1 MAVTEAGEAMSARPN
16 AETAAEAI
24 VDALVEEGIEYV
36 FGVTGDTVLPILDA
50 IYHRENEI
58 KYITARFETGATAMA
73 DGYSRVTGKIGC
85 CLFHVGPSISNTVLG
100 VWSAQKDAVP
110 LLVMSANLDTF
121 RLNRNLWHE
130 FDVMGVMGKVTK
142 WNDQL
147 IEAKD
152 ARRLMR
158 TAFQAAKSGM
168 PGPVHLDFPKDLLP
182 QPVEVRSSDLSI
194 RGGAHSGRVAN
205 APRPEAWAV
214 EEAAA
219 LLRQAEKPL
228 ILAGRGV
235 KWADASAQLEA
246 LAERLAIPVVTTEMG
261 RGTIPEDHPLA
272 GGISGHFGHSTANAL
287 MREADLV
294 LGLGSRF
301 LNVNT
306 INWQMI
312 SADAKIVQVET
323 DPVEIGRQYAVTL
336 GVHACSGVFLDD
348 LLTHCERHG
357 IEADASVRKA
367 REARVAELRSDQD
380 KRYYDTD
387 LDAVPIKPQRI
398 TRALE
403 EVCDRDALFLIGA
416 GLHTQFAHAV
426 PIRYPEQYQW
436 AAGSGTMAW
445 AFPAALGAKLAR
457 PGRQVVVPIG
467 DGDFGMNAQEIE
479 TSVRENLPVIA
490 VVYND
495 CSYGALRVFQENVY
509 GGRQIGSDY
518 GQTDLV
524 KLAEAYGA
532 HGEKVERPDDL
543 VPALE
548 RAAAAGVTS
557 VIDVRIDGWE
567 NHYRSAE
574 WAEFHKF

>member
-1 MAVTEAGEAMSARPN
+1 MAVPANSR
-16 AETAAEAI
+16 TAAEAI
-24 VDALVEEGIEYV
+24 VDALIEEGVEYV

-50 IYHRENEI
+50 IYHRQDRI
-58 KYITARFETGATAMA
+58 KYITARFETGATGMA
-73 DGYSRVTGKIGC
+73 DGYSRVTGRIGC

-110 LLVMSANLDTF
+110 LVIMSANLDTF
-121 RLNRNLWHE
+121 RLRRNLWHE

-142 WNDQL
+142 SSDQL

-152 ARRLMR
+152 APRLMR

-182 QPVEVRSSDLSI
+182 QPVDVDSADLSI
-194 RGGAHSGRVAN
+194 RGGAHSGRLAN

-214 EEAAA
+214 EEAAR
-219 LLRQAEKPL
+219 LLMEAERPL
-228 ILAGRGV
+228 LLAGRGV
-235 KWADASAQLEA
+235 KWAGASHRLVE
-246 LAERLAIPVVTTEMG
+246 LAERLALPVATTEMG

-272 GGISGHFGHSTANAL
+272 GGLTGHFGHSAANAL

-312 SADAKIVQVET
+312 AADAKIVQVEA
-323 DPVEIGRQYAVTL
+323 DPLELGRQYAVAL
-336 GVHACSGVFLDD
+336 GVHACSGSFLDD
-348 LLTHCERHG
+348 LLAFCADNDLR
-357 IEADASVRKA
+357 ADAAVREA
-367 REARVAELRSDQD
+367 REARVAELRADQD
-380 KRYYDTD
+380 RRYYDTD

-403 EVCDRDALFLIGA
+403 EVCDRDALYLVGA

-426 PIRYPEQYQW
+426 PIRLPEQYQW

-445 AFPAALGAKLAR
+445 AFPAALGAKLAM
-457 PGRQVVVPIG
+457 PERQVVVPVG

-479 TSVRENLPVIA
+479 TSVRENLPVIV

-518 GQTDLV
+518 GPTDLV
-524 KLAEAYGA
+524 MLAEAYGA
-532 HGEKVERPDDL
+532 RGERVDRPDGL
-543 VPALE
+543 APALE

-567 NHYRSAE
+567 DHYRSAE

>member
-1 MAVTEAGEAMSARPN
+1 MAARPN

-24 VDALVEEGIEYV
+24 VDALVDEGIEYV

-130 FDVMGVMGKVTK
+130 FDVMGVMSKVTK
-142 WNDQL
+142 WNDRL

-168 PGPVHLDFPKDLLP
+168 PGPAHLDFPKDLLP
-182 QPVEVRSSDLSI
+182 QPVEVESSDLSL
-194 RGGAHSGRVAN
+194 RGGAHSGRLAN

-214 EEAAA
+214 EEAAQ
-219 LLRQAEKPL
+219 LLAEARNPL

-235 KWADASAQLEA
+235 KWAGASARLKA
-246 LAERLAIPVVTTEMG
+246 LAERLAIPVATTEMG
-261 RGTIPEDHPLA
+261 RGSIPEDHPLA
-272 GGISGHFGHSTANAL
+272 GGIAGHFGHSTANAL

-306 INWQMI
+306 INWQTI

-323 DPVEIGRQYAVTL
+323 DPIEIGRQYAVAL
-336 GVHACSGVFLDD
+336 GIHACSGAFLDD
-348 LLTHCERHG
+348 LLAYCETHG
-357 IEADASVRKA
+357 IEADPSTRQA
-367 REARVAELRSDQD
+367 REARVAELRADQD
-380 KRYYDTD
+380 RRYYDTD

-398 TRALE
+398 TRAIE

-426 PIRYPEQYQW
+426 PIRHPDQYQW

-479 TSVRENLPVIA
+479 TSVRENLPVIV

-509 GGRQIGSDY
+509 GGRRIGSDY

-532 HGEKVERPDDL
+532 RGEKVERPDDL
-543 VPALE
+543 VPALR

-557 VIDVRIDGWE
+557 VIDVQIDGWE

>member
-1 MAVTEAGEAMSARPN
+1 MAARPN

-24 VDALVEEGIEYV
+24 VDALIDEGIEYV

-50 IYHRENEI
+50 IYRRENEI
-58 KYITARFETGATAMA
+58 RYVTARFETGATAMA
-73 DGYSRVTGKIGC
+73 DGYSRVTGGIGC
-85 CLFHVGPSISNTVLG
+85 CLFHVGPSISNTILG

-152 ARRLMR
+152 TRRLMR
-158 TAFQAAKSGM
+158 TAFQAARSGM

-182 QPVEVRSSDLSI
+182 QPVEVDSSDLSI
-194 RGGAHSGRVAN
+194 RGGAHSRRLAN

-219 LLRQAEKPL
+219 LLAEAANPV

-235 KWADASAQLEA
+235 KWAGASAQLQA
-246 LAERLAIPVVTTEMG
+246 LAERLAIPVATTEMG

-312 SADAKIVQVET
+312 SADAKIVQVEA
-323 DPVEIGRQYAVTL
+323 DPLELGRQYAVAL
-336 GVHACSGVFLDD
+336 GIHACSGAFLDD
-348 LLTHCERHG
+348 LLAHCAGRG
-357 IEADASVRKA
+357 IEADGAARET
-367 REARVAELRSDQD
+367 REARVAGLKADQD
-380 KRYYDTD
+380 RRYYDTD
-387 LDAVPIKPQRI
+387 LDAVPIKPQLI
-398 TRALE
+398 TKALE
-403 EVCDRDALFLIGA
+403 EVCNRDAMFLIGA

-426 PIRYPEQYQW
+426 PIRYPGQYQW

-479 TSVRENLPVIA
+479 TSVRENLPVIV

-509 GGRQIGSDY
+509 GGRRIGSDY

-532 HGEKVERPDDL
+532 RGEKIEQPDDL
-543 VPALE
+543 VPALR
-548 RAAAAGVTS
+548 RAAASGVTS
-557 VIDVRIDGWE
+557 VIDVQIDGWE

>member
-1 MAVTEAGEAMSARPN
+1 MAAPANDP
-16 AETAAEAI
+16 TAAEAI
-24 VDALVEEGIEYV
+24 VDALIGEGVEYV

-50 IYHRENEI
+50 IYHRQDRI

-73 DGYSRVTGKIGC
+73 DGYSRVTGQIGC

-121 RLNRNLWHE
+121 RLRRNLWHE

-152 ARRLMR
+152 VPRLMR

-182 QPVEVRSSDLSI
+182 QPVNVESADLSI
-194 RGGAHSGRVAN
+194 RGGARSGRLAN

-214 EEAAA
+214 EEAAR
-219 LLRQAEKPL
+219 LLAAAERPL

-235 KWADASAQLEA
+235 KWAGASRQLVE
-246 LAERLAIPVVTTEMG
+246 LAERFAAPVATTEMG

-272 GGISGHFGHSTANAL
+272 GGLSGHFGHSAANSL

-312 SADAKIVQVET
+312 AADAKIVQVEA
-323 DPVEIGRQYAVTL
+323 DPLELGRQYAVAL
-336 GVHACSGVFLDD
+336 GVHACPGSFLDD
-348 LLTHCERHG
+348 LLAFSAENG
-357 IEADASVRKA
+357 IGADAAVREV
-367 REARVAELRSDQD
+367 REARVAELRADQGR
-380 KRYYDTD
+380 RYYDTD

-403 EVCDRDALFLIGA
+403 EVCDRDALYLVGA
-416 GLHTQFAHAV
+416 GLHTQFAHGV
-426 PIRYPEQYQW
+426 PIRRPEQYQW

-445 AFPAALGAKLAR
+445 AFPAALGAKLAM
-457 PGRQVVVPIG
+457 PERQVVVPVG

-479 TSVRENLPVIA
+479 TSVRENLPVIV

-518 GQTDLV
+518 GPTDLV
-524 KLAEAYGA
+524 MLAEAYGA
-532 HGEKVERPDDL
+532 RGERVDRPDGL
-543 VPALE
+543 APALE
-548 RAAAAGVTS
+548 RAAAADVTS

-567 NHYRSAE
+567 DHYRSTE

>member
-1 MAVTEAGEAMSARPN
+1 MAARPN

-24 VDALVEEGIEYV
+24 VDALIDEGIEYV

-58 KYITARFETGATAMA
+58 KYVTARFETGATAMA
-73 DGYSRVTGKIGC
+73 DGYSRVTGRIGC
-85 CLFHVGPSISNTVLG
+85 CLFHVGPSISNTILG

-152 ARRLMR
+152 TRRLMR

-182 QPVEVRSSDLSI
+182 QPVEVDSSDQSI
-194 RGGAHSGRVAN
+194 RGGAHSRRLAN

-219 LLRQAEKPL
+219 LLSEANNPL

-235 KWADASAQLEA
+235 KWAGASAQLKS
-246 LAERLAIPVVTTEMG
+246 LAERLAIPVATTEMG
-261 RGTIPEDHPLA
+261 RGTIPEDHKLA

-323 DPVEIGRQYAVTL
+323 DPVEIGRQYAVAL
-336 GVHACSGVFLDD
+336 GIHACSGAFLDD
-348 LLTHCERHG
+348 LLAHCEARG
-357 IEADASVRKA
+357 IEAGNATRKA
-367 REARVAELRSDQD
+367 REARVVELKADQD

-387 LDAVPIKPQRI
+387 LDAVPIKPQLI

-403 EVCDRDALFLIGA
+403 EVCDRDAMFLIGA

-426 PIRYPEQYQW
+426 PIRDPEQYQW

-457 PGRQVVVPIG
+457 PARQVVVPIG
-467 DGDFGMNAQEIE
+467 DGDFAMNAQEIE
-479 TSVRENLPVIA
+479 TSVRENLPVIV

-532 HGEKVERPDDL
+532 RGEKIERPDDL
-543 VPALE
+543 VPALR
-548 RAAAAGVTS
+548 RAAASGVTS
-557 VIDVRIDGWE
+557 VIDVQIDGWE